1 VKRQKDTSP
10 LYQAIGRRI
19 REERERPELKMSQT
33 KLADLLRLSRVS
45 VVNMEKGRHR
55 VPIDVLYDVARILS
69 IEPHDLLPR
78 LESSA
83 DGAPLKLPKEFQ
95 KLTPAARVAVSR
107 LIATDV
113 EGEAHE

>member
-1 VKRQKDTSP
+1 MKRQTDTSP

-33 KLADLLRLSRVS
+33 KLADLLHLSRVS

-83 DGAPLKLPKEFQ
+83 AGATRKLPKEFQ

-113 EGEAHE
+113 EGENHE